1 MNMARIQDRSG
12 QSEAETTSDIDLSVV
27 VPVYNEQEVLL
38 ESYRR
43 LSKVLS
49 GMEERY
55 ELIFVDD
62 GSRDATRAI
71 LRELARRDPN
81 VRFIGFSRN
90 FGHQAAIT
98 AGVDASAGKAV
109 VIIDADLQDPPE
121 LIPRMVAKWKE
132 GYEVVYGKRTKRKGE
147 TAFKKITAALFY
159 RVLRAMANQDIPVD
173 AGDFRLLD
181 RRICRILLENVNERC
196 RYMRGLV
203 SWMGFRQTFIE
214 YEREERFAGVTKY
227 PLKKMVRLA
236 MDAITAFTM
245 PLKIATWVGFSLSGL
260 SFLYLLVNIYLKL
273 FTDVTWP
280 GWTSLIVVSL
290 FFNGVILIMLGLMGE
305 YIARIIEEVKG
316 RPLYLVAETG
326 NMEERAFRDNGDLRR
341 GDGRYPA

>member
-1 MNMARIQDRSG
+1 MNMAQTQDKSG
-12 QSEAETTSDIDLSVV
+12 RSEAEMTSDIDLSVV

-55 ELIFVDD
+55 ELVFVDD

-159 RVLRAMANQDIPVD
+159 RFLRAMANQDIPVD

-326 NMEERAFRDNGDLRR
+326 NMDGRVLRDNGDLRR

>member
-1 MNMARIQDRSG
+1 MAQTQDKSG
-12 QSEAETTSDIDLSVV
+12 RSEAEMTSDIDLSVV

-55 ELIFVDD
+55 ELVFVDD

-159 RVLRAMANQDIPVD
+159 RFLRAMANQDIPVD

-326 NMEERAFRDNGDLRR
+326 NMDGRVLRDNGDLRR

>member
-1 MNMARIQDRSG
+1 MARIQDRSG
-12 QSEAETTSDIDLSVV
+12 RSEAKTASDIDLSVV

-55 ELIFVDD
+55 ELVFVDD

-305 YIARIIEEVKG
+305 YIARIIE
-316 RPLYLVAETG
+316 R
-326 NMEERAFRDNGDLRR
+326 
-341 GDGRYPA
+341 

>member
-1 MNMARIQDRSG
+1 MAQIQGRNG
-12 QSEAETTSDIDLSVV
+12 TPEVEAAPDIDLSVV
-27 VPVYNEQEVLL
+27 IPVYNEQEVLP

-43 LSKVLS
+43 LTRVLS

-55 ELIFVDD
+55 ELLFVDD
-62 GSRDATRAI
+62 GSRDATRTI
-71 LRELARRDPN
+71 LRELAARDPR
-81 VRFIGFSRN
+81 VRFLRFSRN

-98 AGVDASAGKAV
+98 AGVDASAGRAV

-121 LIPRMVAKWKE
+121 LIPTMVAKWKD

-147 TAFKKITAALFY
+147 TPFKKITASLFY
-159 RVLRAMANQDIPVD
+159 RFLRAMANQDIPVD
-173 AGDFRLLD
+173 AGDFRLID

-203 SWMGFRQTFIE
+203 SWMGFRQTFVE
-214 YEREERFAGVTKY
+214 YERDERFAGVTKY
-227 PLKKMVRLA
+227 PLKKMIRLA

-326 NMEERAFRDNGDLRR
+326 NMEGRTFRDNGDLRR
-341 GDGRYPA
+341 GDGAYPA

>member
-1 MNMARIQDRSG
+1 MSMARIQDRSG
-12 QSEAETTSDIDLSVV
+12 RSEAKTASDIDLSVV

-55 ELIFVDD
+55 ELVFVDD

-305 YIARIIEEVKG
+305 YIARIIE
-316 RPLYLVAETG
+316 R
-326 NMEERAFRDNGDLRR
+326 
-341 GDGRYPA
+341 

>member
-1 MNMARIQDRSG
+1 M
-12 QSEAETTSDIDLSVV
+12 QSQEGRQEREIIDFSVV
-27 VPVYNEQEVLL
+27 IPAYNEQEVLR

-43 LSKVLS
+43 LKTVMD
-49 GMEERY
+49 GVEGTY
-55 ELIFVDD
+55 ELLFVDD

-71 LRELARRDPN
+71 LRELAARDPH

-98 AGVDASAGKAV
+98 AGVDASAGRAV
-109 VIIDADLQDPPE
+109 VVIDADLQDPPE
-121 LIPRMVAKWKE
+121 LIPKMIEKWRE
-132 GYEVVYGKRTKRKGE
+132 GYEVVYGKRLKRAGE
-147 TAFKKITAALFY
+147 TWFKKTTAALFY
-159 RVLRAMANQDIPVD
+159 RFLRSMASQDIPTD

-181 RRICRILLENVNERC
+181 RRIVRILLENVNERC

-203 SWMGFRQTFIE
+203 AWMGFRQTYVE
-214 YEREERFAGVTKY
+214 YDRDARFAGQTHY

-245 PLKIATWVGFSLSGL
+245 PLKIATWMGFCLSAL
-260 SFLYLLVNIYLKL
+260 SFLYLLVNIGLKL
-273 FTDVTWP
+273 FTDITQP
-280 GWTSLIVVSL
+280 GWTSLIAVSL
-290 FFNGVILIMLGLMGE
+290 FFNGVILVMLGLMGE

-326 NMEERAFRDNGDLRR
+326 NLKDRSFRDNGDLVR
-341 GDGRYPA
+341 GDGRMPA

>member
-1 MNMARIQDRSG
+1 MAQTQDKSG
-12 QSEAETTSDIDLSVV
+12 RSEAEMTSDIDLSVV

-55 ELIFVDD
+55 ELVFVDD

-159 RVLRAMANQDIPVD
+159 RFLRAMANQDIPVD

-326 NMEERAFRDNGDLRR
+326 NMDGRTFRDNGDLRR